1 PLILFSLSSGGYVS
15 PGSGLFSPGV
25 GIFEPVTTTR
35 LASASVGI
43 PGVGEGFCA
52 ETEQTSKA
60 NNPPT
65 EAEMKSAD
73 SSRRI
78 GFLRISFCASAW
90 ILFGACHFLWCER
103 G

>member
-25 GIFEPVTTTR
+25 GIFDPVTTTR
-35 LASASVGI
+35 SASASVGI

-52 ETEQTSKA
+52 KTEQASKA
-60 NNPPT
+60 NNPAT
-65 EAEMKSAD
+65 EAEMNCRR

-78 GFLRISFCASAW
+78 EFLRIRRYPLANDATACRAVAS
-90 ILFGACHFLWCER
+90 
-103 G
+103 